1 MELERQMEKQR
12 QIEREKEQQRQK
24 MLEQKEV
31 GEKSKNTIKVPRPK
45 FMTGRDVSLI

>member
-31 GEKSKNTIKVPRPK
+31 GVINFPDINLTSD
-45 FMTGRDVSLI
+45 FSDY